1 MRILTLCGSLRA
13 QSSNRALLRAYERLA
28 PSNMSFLH
36 FEQLNTLPHFNS
48 DLDGD
53 RAPHEVLRLRS
64 MIAESDVV
72 AISSPEYA
80 HALPGSLKNALDW
93 LVSVPSFAGK
103 PVVILH
109 ISRGST
115 WALDSLKEVLR
126 TMSAEIIESAFVSIT
141 LGSNQVN
148 EDAILAHADLCQTL
162 QSSLGHLLAGR
173 QGDKHS

>member
-28 PSNMSFLH
+28 PSTMSFRH
-36 FEQLNTLPHFNS
+36 FEQLHTLPHFNP
-48 DLDGD
+48 DQDRD
-53 RAPHEVLRLRS
+53 RAPQEVAILRS

-72 AISSPEYA
+72 VISTPEYA

-115 WALDSLKEVLR
+115 WALDSLKEVLS
-126 TMSAEIIESAFVSIT
+126 TMSARILDTPSIT
-141 LGSNQVN
+141 VPLGSNLST
-148 EDAILAHADLCQTL
+148 EDNIIAREDLNQLLVGSLANLEYEYERTDLY
-162 QSSLGHLLAGR
+162 
-173 QGDKHS
+173 

>member
-13 QSSNRALLRAYERLA
+13 QSSNRALLRTYERLA
-28 PSNMSFLH
+28 PSAMSFWHFVQLH
-36 FEQLNTLPHFNS
+36 TLPHFNP
-48 DLDGD
+48 DQD
-53 RAPHEVLRLRS
+53 RDPAPQEVAILRS

-72 AISSPEYA
+72 VISTPEYA

-126 TMSAEIIESAFVSIT
+126 TMSAELIESAFVSIN
-141 LGSNQVN
+141 LGSNQVS
-148 EDAILAHADLCQTL
+148 EDAILARADLCQML

-173 QGDKHS
+173 QGDKRS

>member
-1 MRILTLCGSLRA
+1 
-13 QSSNRALLRAYERLA
+13 
-28 PSNMSFLH
+28 MSFLH

-48 DLDGD
+48 DLDCD

-115 WALDSLKEVLR
+115 WALDSLKEVLT
-126 TMSAEIIESAFVSIT
+126 TMSAKIIESAFVSIN
-141 LGSNQVN
+141 LGSNQVD
-148 EDAILAHADLCQTL
+148 EDAILAQADLCQVL
-162 QSSLGHLLAGR
+162 QSSLRNLMKGR
-173 QGDKHS
+173 QCAEHC